1 MDVSTKNPDRNG
13 KIWLII
19 QIFEKESIF
28 SLHPANK
35 QKIRYL

>member
-28 SLHPANK
+28 SLPANK